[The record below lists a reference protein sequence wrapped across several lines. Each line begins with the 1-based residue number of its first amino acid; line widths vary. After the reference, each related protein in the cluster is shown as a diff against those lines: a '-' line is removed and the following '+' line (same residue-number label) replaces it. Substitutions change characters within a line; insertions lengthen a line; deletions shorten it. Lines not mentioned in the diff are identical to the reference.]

1 MRVERAGAARSASSV
16 RRTAPSSGGGNFAS
30 AIGRA
35 SAPAASEAASS
46 VSGVNALAGLDA
58 LVALQAADGDR
69 KGRRRAME
77 RGRSILDRLDELR
90 LALLDGNLTESQIGS
105 LLADVAGQ
113 RSRSDDPALNEVL
126 DEIDLRA
133 QVELAKYESRR

>member
-1 MRVERAGAARSASSV
+1 MRVERAGPGTGAAGA
-16 RRTAPSSGGGNFAS
+16 RRAAPAGGGGNFAS
-30 AIGRA
+30 VIGRA
-35 SAPAASEAASS
+35 SAPAAAEAATAVSS
-46 VSGVNALAGLDA
+46 LGALSGVDA
-58 LVALQAADGDR
+58 LVALQATDPDR
-69 KGRRRAME
+69 RGRRQAME

-133 QVELAKYESRR
+133 QVELAKYQSRR